1 MNNQKTQFKCSS
13 FWFPIR
19 ILFTSIQ
26 RRHIFIKCNL
36 ILNIFFFVVPR
47 GNRKLHAHI
56 TYLDTHNIIDIQKLK
71 FDKI

>member
-13 FWFPIR
+13 FCFQYEFC
-19 ILFTSIQ
+19 LQAFKED
-26 RRHIFIKCNL
+26 IFIKCNL

-56 TYLDTHNIIDIQKLK
+56 TYLDTQNIIHIQKLK